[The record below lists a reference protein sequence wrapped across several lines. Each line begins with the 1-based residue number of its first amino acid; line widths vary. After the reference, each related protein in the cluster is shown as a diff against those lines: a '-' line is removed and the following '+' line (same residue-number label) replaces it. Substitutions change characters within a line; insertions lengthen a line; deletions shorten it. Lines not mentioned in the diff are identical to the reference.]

1 MNWISVHKS
10 LVFTAFAVSSMV
22 LSGCVTMLE
31 SKAAPLNTVNTF
43 SISQQFPTLPSGSK
57 LIPGTHFS
65 VIFADSAMTLLVPVP
80 FVGDA
85 VAGAINTSKS
95 ESYKAHYAGID
106 IVQFA
111 EEAFKNSRFYR
122 NTPQKTQLFAMA
134 YLQESFDDVF
144 RISLA
149 VEVDAENWR
158 GRYLY
163 HIPTHIPVA
172 DIKVPTVQQVDT
184 LKAELKTG
192 MKKLSELIECDLN
205 GQLSSTSKKVDFGSY
220 YIYGSNLGGLITPS
234 VMHLSD
240 GQLIEEGSD
249 YVIFRH
255 SGDPSVAGNAG
266 ALLFG
271 VHYFYKNQLHTF
283 EVIN

>member
-1 MNWISVHKS
+1 MRI
-10 LVFTAFAVSSMV
+10 LFAVSIFFLTS
-22 LSGCVTMLE
+22 CVAMKD
-31 SKAAPLNTVNTF
+31 SNPPPQNTIKKF
-43 SISQQFPTLPSGSK
+43 SISAQLPTLPSGSR
-57 LIPGTHFS
+57 LIPDTHFA
-65 VIFADSAMTLLVPVP
+65 VIFADSAATLLVPVP

-85 VAGAINTSKS
+85 VVGAINSSKS
-95 ESYKAHYAGID
+95 ESYKEHYVGID
-106 IVQFA
+106 ILALA
-111 EEAFKNSRFYR
+111 ENAFKNSEFYSDE
-122 NTPQKTQLFAMA
+122 PQKTQLFPVA
-134 YLQESFDDVF
+134 YIQESFDDVF

-149 VEVDAENWR
+149 IEVDSDTWV

-163 HIPTHIPVA
+163 HVPTHIPVA
-172 DIKVPTVQQVDT
+172 DIKNPSPLEVDT
-184 LKAELKTG
+184 LKTELAVGMQKLAELIARDLRGELNSTGKT
-192 MKKLSELIECDLN
+192 
-205 GQLSSTSKKVDFGSY
+205 VDFGSY

-271 VHYFYKNQLHTF
+271 VHYFKKNQLHTF
-283 EVIN
+283 EVSK